1 MLEGTDS
8 CVTAVLTLEEAPNHP
23 HMMARN
29 TFEQDG
35 QHARP
40 GAAPR
45 FREASAENACGKLST
60 VEADTILREYG
71 FADDEIRSLRQGG
84 IVG

>member
-1 MLEGTDS
+1 MIT
-8 CVTAVLTLEEAPNHP
+8 
-23 HMMARN
+23 RN

-45 FREASAENACGKLST
+45 FRDAGAANTAAEPENDAG
-60 VEADTILREYG
+60 ADAILRRCG
-71 FADDEIRSLRQGG
+71 FADDGIHSLRQAG